1 MWFIFISSSW
11 LHTTQII
18 IVYLLDS
25 YEYELNVSGIT
36 FINER
41 SSRSYPKKYAHTQL
55 HPKIWYSKS
64 IHKQSGTLL
73 LWEQKHSHLHIYI
86 RHICGVCR
94 ETIDMQRNR
103 IAHKMFQKK
112 VSMWEDMT
120 THIRTPDATWYGG
133 IPFSQIC
140 STRIWLHSFVMVLSS
155 GWVCVWLALWS
166 LSWILPRS
174 SQVIAQKFIHK
185 IDQTQCKRLQYP

>member
-1 MWFIFISSSW
+1 MWFIFISSYSW

-41 SSRSYPKKYAHTQL
+41 SSRSYPKKYAHIQL
-55 HPKIWYSKS
+55 HPNIWYSKS
-64 IHKQSGTLL
+64 IQKQSGTLL
-73 LWEQKHSHLHIYI
+73 LWEQNHSHLHIYI

-103 IAHKMFQKK
+103 IAYKMFQKK
-112 VSMWEDMT
+112 YLCEKIWPHTSVHPM
-120 THIRTPDATWYGG
+120 

-140 STRIWLHSFVMVLSS
+140 STRIWLHSLVIVLSS
-155 GWVCVWLALWS
+155 GWVCLC
-166 LSWILPRS
+166 
-174 SQVIAQKFIHK
+174 
-185 IDQTQCKRLQYP
+185 D